1 MVWLLATLSKDQAWD
16 IVIGLWTLAFLL
28 PVMGQLLVTVLL
40 LQVAWRGYKQLRSP
54 HRPQRR
60 LGLARLV
67 VGAGVP
73 LCFAG
78 SLLGQWREQERV
90 AIEHQAVERRQLRED
105 AQARRQATH
114 KKEQQ
119 DSLYFSQMEAGKVDS
134 SLFTPAPHAQE
145 RW

>member
-1 MVWLLATLSKDQAWD
+1 MVLILATLSKDQAWD

-28 PVMGQLLVTVLL
+28 PVMGQLLVTALL
-40 LQVAWRGYKQLRSP
+40 LQVAWRGYKQLRSSY
-54 HRPQRR
+54 RPQRR

-73 LCFAG
+73 LYFAG
-78 SLLGQWREQERV
+78 SLLGQWREQERI
-90 AIEHQAVERRQLRED
+90 ASEHQAVELRQLRED
-105 AQARRQATH
+105 TKVRRQATH

-119 DSLYFSQMEAGKVDS
+119 DSLYFSQLEAGKVDS
-134 SLFTPAPHAQE
+134 SLFTPALHAQE